1 MSRSTDFRIISGVDG
16 AALQAYRFDADSPCA
31 VVIMVHGL
39 AEHGVRYTELA
50 DYLSR
55 RRIASIAYDH
65 RGHGKSLTA
74 SPGIGSFA
82 PKNGWNVLL
91 GDLQS
96 VSDFVKKD
104 FPDIPV
110 FLLGHSMGSF
120 LVRTH
125 LALQKSRYSGV
136 IISGT
141 ASDPGIAGRAG
152 LLLAR
157 ILCLMGASLKPSPLL
172 NSLSF
177 GAFNKAFAPA
187 ESDFDW
193 LSRDSEEV
201 AKYIHDNMCGFV
213 PTAGLFRDMLAGLI
227 ESNSKRIITQTET
240 DLPKLFFSGGS
251 DPVGRAGKGFYR
263 VLKVYRKCG
272 HDLINAKLYPDGRH
286 EMLHEVNRTEVY
298 EDVVSWMLEHISAG
312 KQQG

>member
-1 MSRSTDFRIISGVDG
+1 MNRRTDFQIISSVDG
-16 AALQAYRFDADSPCA
+16 AALQAYRFNADAPCA

-50 DYLSR
+50 EFLSSR
-55 RRIASIAYDH
+55 HISSVVYDH
-65 RGHGKSLTA
+65 RGHGKSIAA
-74 SPGIGSFA
+74 SPGKGSFA
-82 PKNGWNVLL
+82 PKDGWNVLL

-96 VSDFVKKD
+96 VSDSVRNE

-125 LALQKSRYSGV
+125 ITQQKSRYTGV
-136 IISGT
+136 MISGT
-141 ASDPGIAGRAG
+141 ASDPGIAGRSG

-157 ILCLMGASLKPSPLL
+157 LLCLMGASLKPSPLL

-193 LSRDSEEV
+193 LSRDSNEV
-201 AKYIHDNMCGFV
+201 SKYVQDDMCGFV
-213 PTAGLFRDMLAGLI
+213 PTAGLFRDMVAGLI
-227 ESNSKRIITQTET
+227 ESNSRRLIAQTEP
-240 DLPKLFFSGGS
+240 DLPLMFFSGS
-251 DPVGRAGKGFYR
+251 KDPVGGFGKGFKK
-263 VLKVYRKCG
+263 VLALYRKSG
-272 HDLINAKLYPDGRH
+272 QNRIHALLYPDGRH
-286 EMLHEVNRTEVY
+286 EMLHEINRNQVF
-298 EDVVSWMLEHISAG
+298 EDIAGWMQEQISRG
-312 KQQG
+312 NQQE